1 MGEEVGEGERDKGVG
16 KCSKGVGIGKE
27 IGEGVEEVVWSVS
40 NGRNT
45 YS

>member
-1 MGEEVGEGERDKGVG
+1 MGEEGEVQQGG
-16 KCSKGVGIGKE
+16 GIGKE
-27 IGEGVEEVVWSVS
+27 TGVGLAEGAEEVVWSVS